1 MQTKISKA
9 NAHFAALN
17 LVIPLKRFKEIYKMS
32 INHED
37 LDVDF
42 ILQHCNS
49 EIFMSEGNEETESKS
64 YRRRRF

>member
-17 LVIPLKRFKEIYKMS
+17 LVIPKKRFKEIYKMS
-32 INHED
+32 INHKD

-49 EIFMSEGNEETESKS
+49 EIFMNEDDEESES
-64 YRRRRF
+64 